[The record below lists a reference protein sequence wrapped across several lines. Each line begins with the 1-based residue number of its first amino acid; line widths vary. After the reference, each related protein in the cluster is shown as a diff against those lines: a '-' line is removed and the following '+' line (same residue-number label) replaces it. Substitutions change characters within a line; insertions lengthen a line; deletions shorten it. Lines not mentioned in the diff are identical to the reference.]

1 MTLRQRAC
9 RAVDRL
15 CTQAVDQPMTS
26 IFLASLYKRGKTKEV
41 VRLGL
46 DSSKP
51 DELAI
56 AF

>member
-1 MTLRQRAC
+1 
-9 RAVDRL
+9 
-15 CTQAVDQPMTS
+15 MTS